1 MTKNNDMILYRQMG
15 NNLDCTFCWN
25 KTCLHDKKM
34 KAGSRVLLVV
44 LFQGVAQDDRKLKY
58 VIPEQT
64 DTDYRRF

>member
-1 MTKNNDMILYRQMG
+1 
-15 NNLDCTFCWN
+15 
-25 KTCLHDKKM
+25 M